1 MKKVQFD
8 KDLLNG
14 IYGLSCI
21 ENYVLYILRREGF
34 SYQYLYSQS
43 GLSFGEI
50 LEEFVHRN
58 ARFSNFYRIKRLQNV
73 AAENGLIQIMSDS
86 RVDFPAMYKH
96 DFVCIMVKPEYV
108 KKKYHVDLWRDDHFI
123 LLSEMD
129 ESRFHYLNDTPRDAG
144 VISSEELKRI
154 CSGGMVAIDIGR
166 DVTEELKREFLYQM
180 IQSIRIDDVTAEY
193 DIGDFGIARD
203 ILGVCRILRKRL
215 YEFCSQYLDSG
226 FLLPYLNLLDK
237 QYMSIE
243 YMRLRKKT
251 DRKKLNDIMLEVAME
266 DRKHM
271 TNLLKMLCEI

>member
-14 IYGLSCI
+14 LYGLSCI

-34 SYQYLYSQS
+34 SYQHLYFQS

-50 LEEFVHRN
+50 VEEFIHRN
-58 ARFSNFYRIKRLQNV
+58 ARFAYFYRIKRLQNV
-73 AAENGLIQIMSDS
+73 AEENGLIQMISDS
-86 RVDFPAMYKH
+86 RADFSAMHNH
-96 DFVCIMVKPEYV
+96 DFACVMVEPEYV

-123 LLSEMD
+123 LLSEID
-129 ESRFHYLNDTPRDAG
+129 KSRFHYLNDTPRDAG

-180 IQSIRIDDVTAEY
+180 IPSIRIDDVTAEY

-215 YEFCSQYLDSG
+215 YEFSSQYLDSG
-226 FLLPYLNLLDK
+226 FLIPYLNLLDK
-237 QYMSIE
+237 QYMSVE

-251 DRKKLNDIMLEVAME
+251 DRKKLNDIMLEVAVE